1 MVNIATK
8 VRIGIASGVIATAAV
23 LPAGPAQAEPAA
35 PTTTGTLGSSAV
47 GAPSLWWLNG
57 GRSTAPTASPSASR
71 SAAVNA
77 APAPAPPSY
86 LYLGAANPN
95 PAERTTV
102 LSVNPLGLLPG
113 FVQPFFG
120 WFTALNLEACV
131 AGLSAK
137 VGPYGTVSVSVG
149 RSC

>member
-1 MVNIATK
+1 MGNIATK
-8 VRIGIASGVIATAAV
+8 VRVGVAAGVIATAAA
-23 LPAGPAQAEPAA
+23 LPAAPAQAEPAA
-35 PTTTGTLGSSAV
+35 PPTTGALGSSAA
-47 GAPSLWWLNG
+47 GAEPFWLDT
-57 GRSTAPTASPSASR
+57 GR
-71 SAAVNA
+71 NA
-77 APAPAPPSY
+77 APPVGVVSRVAAEPAPPSY
-86 LYLGAANPN
+86 FYLGAANPN

-102 LSVNPLGLLPG
+102 LSLNPLGLLPG

>member
-8 VRIGIASGVIATAAV
+8 VRVGIASGVIATAAV
-23 LPAGPAQAEPAA
+23 LPAAPAQAEPAA
-35 PTTTGTLGSSAV
+35 PAPAGALGSSAA
-47 GAPSLWWLNG
+47 G
-57 GRSTAPTASPSASR
+57 
-71 SAAVNA
+71 A
-77 APAPAPPSY
+77 APFWLETGRNGAAATPGAMSRVAVTPAPPSY